1 MKTRNVAVYRNCGLT
16 RIAEA
21 KKWGRKGWW
30 FWMADINVDRVETLV
45 DKEYGG
51 KYASNSWFVSM
62 SPCPSD
68 FKNIEHLKSW
78 LQLVELKTRWT
89 PLKMH

>member
-1 MKTRNVAVYRNCGLT
+1 
-16 RIAEA
+16 
-21 KKWGRKGWW
+21 
-30 FWMADINVDRVETLV
+30 MADINVDRVETLV

-78 LQLVELKTRWT
+78 LQLVELKTR
-89 PLKMH
+89 